1 MSKHRPK
8 ENPAATPTLARH
20 VPGLL
25 LAAVVALFVGTPLLP
40 SEAAT
45 LEGSHATLGMLWCL
59 LLGGWSAA
67 ALAQLVPPPRL
78 DWTLIAGLVLIGLHS
93 LSAVVMGN
101 SGGGRPALNTLWI
114 WVNYGIGAFL
124 LRQLVTSAVQCR
136 AVVAVMVALAVCLS
150 THACYQYF
158 VSQPSF
164 QQAYKENPEKFLKEG
179 GYSTDKQSVERKHL
193 EDRLFSREP
202 LSTFSLTNSLA
213 GFLAP
218 WLVIAAG
225 IGLGEFSKEGNR
237 RALVA
242 ATIAALFMAGC
253 LLLTKSRTAV
263 LAAGCGTGLLLL
275 YGRRGGFQVGW
286 KIPAVA
292 AGCLLLIGLAVVVA
306 GGLDA
311 EVLSEAPKA
320 LLYRLQY
327 WRSTAAMIA
336 DHPLLGVGPGR
347 FQAFY
352 SRYKL
357 PEASE
362 TVADPH
368 NFLLE
373 IWATAGTPALLALLA
388 MLTAFA
394 AQFWLRTA
402 PRAEAPPGIDA
413 ASAGSA
419 PASSASSGSQPPR
432 SPIYEATF
440 VYAGAA
446 IGFLL
451 GIALALVG
459 SHIVLNYHNG
469 GVVVGLVLLGLPAAL
484 AFLWAVAGWVEAGQ
498 MRPPLLII
506 GLIVL
511 GVNLLAAGAASFPG
525 VTQTAW
531 ILIPLGL
538 ALNGPATP
546 RAIPRWSSFVAAGLS
561 ALLAAACY
569 FTSYAPVL
577 NSSLPMSVAELIP
590 FQSTDQLAGHYA
602 LAAAKDPWSAAP
614 WERLAEVRLSA
625 WLRNGFAGD
634 LEDFRRAANEYTRR
648 EVPSS
653 RAARNRA
660 RWYLQIHAR
669 SQKADDLEEAL
680 AAARQAVSRYPASAQ
695 TRAELA
701 AAWKLS
707 GDDSAAQV
715 EAEEALRLD
724 KLNPHEEFK
733 LRRHHLTRYRWDE
746 GEQTVVAEPDP
757 KTTEQ
762 NMQELRRGLRP

>member
-1 MSKHRPK
+1 MSKQRPK
-8 ENPAATPTLARH
+8 EKPATTPTLARH
-20 VPGLL
+20 VPGIL
-25 LAAVVALFVGTPLLP
+25 LAAVVALFVATPLLP
-40 SEAAT
+40 SEAAA

-59 LLGGWSAA
+59 LLGCWSAA
-67 ALAQLVPPPRL
+67 AVAQLVPPPRL
-78 DWTLIAGLVLIGLHS
+78 DWTLIAALILIGLHS
-93 LSAVVMGN
+93 LSAVIVGN
-101 SGGGRPALNTLWI
+101 SGGGRPALNTLWV

-124 LRQLVTSAVQCR
+124 LRQVVTSAVQSR
-136 AVVAVMVALAVCLS
+136 AVVAVMVALALCLS

-164 QQAYKENPEKFLKEG
+164 QRAYKANPEKFLKEG
-179 GYSTDKQSVERKHL
+179 GYSTEKQSVERKHL
-193 EDRLFSREP
+193 EDRLFSSEP
-202 LSTFSLTNSLA
+202 ISTFSLTNSLA

-225 IGLGEFSKEGNR
+225 IGLGELSKEGNR
-237 RALVA
+237 RALA
-242 ATIAALFMAGC
+242 AAAIAALFMAGC

-263 LAAGCGTGLLLL
+263 LAAGCGAGLLLL

-292 AGCLLLIGLAVVVA
+292 AGCLLLIGLAVVIA

-347 FQAFY
+347 FQAFF

-388 MLTAFA
+388 MLAAFA
-394 AQFWLRTA
+394 AELWRRSA
-402 PRAEAPPGIDA
+402 PKAEVIPNI
-413 ASAGSA
+413 GSA
-419 PASSASSGSQPPR
+419 PAGSVSASSQLPR

-446 IGFLL
+446 VGFLL

-459 SHIVLNYHNG
+459 SHIVITYHNG
-469 GVVVGLVLLGLPAAL
+469 GVAVGLLLLGLSAAMI
-484 AFLWAVAGWVEAGQ
+484 FLWAIAGWVQAGQ
-498 MRPPLLII
+498 LRPPLLVI

-511 GVNLLAAGAASFPG
+511 GVNLLAAGGASFPG
-525 VTQTAW
+525 VAQTAW

-538 ALNGPATP
+538 TLNEPATHL
-546 RAIPRWSSFVAAGLS
+546 AIPRWSSLVAAGLS
-561 ALLAAACY
+561 AILAAACY

-577 NSSLPMSVAELIP
+577 NSSFPMSVAELIP
-590 FQSTDQLAGHYA
+590 FQSTDQLAGHYV
-602 LAAAKDPWSAAP
+602 LAADQDPWSAAP
-614 WERLAEVRLSA
+614 WEHLAEVRLAA
-625 WLRNGFAGD
+625 WLRNGYAGD
-634 LEDFRRAANEYTRR
+634 LEDFTRAAKEYARR

-669 SQKADDLEEAL
+669 SRQAADLDEAL
-680 AAARQAVSRYPASAQ
+680 AAAREAVSRYPASAQ
-695 TRAELA
+695 LRAELA
-701 AAWKLS
+701 AAWKLA

-733 LRRHHLTRYRWDE
+733 LRKHHLTRYRWDE
-746 GEQTVVAEPDP
+746 DEQTVVEDPDP
-757 KTTEQ
+757 KSTEQ
-762 NMQELRRGLRP
+762 IMLELRKGLRS